1 MSAGQGSSTD
11 PLNNNEEEEKEEE
24 KEVNNLAEQL
34 SKMTI
39 EELTKM
45 TVGLPKELQRLIYT
59 YRFKNESVEDRK
71 NLQQSLNVTI
81 QQNQDLLN
89 TKQSLINRY
98 NELEYNYMHD
108 VVFDMTDVDTTEMA
122 NIQRSINQI
131 GQVNDVVLAMYEQQ
145 LERYNKYIMLYN
157 HRYR

>member
-1 MSAGQGSSTD
+1 MV
-11 PLNNNEEEEKEEE
+11 EE
-24 KEVNNLAEQL
+24 
-34 SKMTI
+34 
-39 EELTKM
+39 
-45 TVGLPKELQRLIYT
+45 LPKELQRLIFT
-59 YRFKNESVEDRK
+59 HRFKNEAVEDRK
-71 NLQQSLNVTI
+71 NLEKSLNVTI

-131 GQVNDVVLAMYEQQ
+131 GEVNDVVLAMYEQQ